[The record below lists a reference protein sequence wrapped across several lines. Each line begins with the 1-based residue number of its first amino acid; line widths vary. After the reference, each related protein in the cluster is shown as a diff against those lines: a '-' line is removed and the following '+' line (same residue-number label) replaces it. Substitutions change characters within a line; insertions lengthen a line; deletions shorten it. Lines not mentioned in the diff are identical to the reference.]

1 MLGSDSYE
9 MKIFGFMLGSRMND
23 IADVMRGKVDIGWL
37 EKLCWVREEPGQNPV
52 FHAPPG
58 GTERGASPQAVGS
71 KSVVVA
77 TVCRRRLAAALC
89 PPGGDGAVWL
99 LFGRW
104 RLAARVWPPG
114 D

>member
-1 MLGSDSYE
+1 LFYWYG
-9 MKIFGFMLGSRMND
+9 
-23 IADVMRGKVDIGWL
+23 AW
-37 EKLCWVREEPGQNPV
+37 Q
-52 FHAPPG
+52 
-58 GTERGASPQAVGS
+58 RGASPQAVGS